1 MPTLESPAGI
11 PDQTGRT
18 AIITGGSS
26 GIGRAAAAALA
37 AKGARVIIAVRD
49 QEKGRAAA
57 AEIDGRVEVRS
68 LDLASL
74 ASVRSFARGV
84 EDMVDILVNNA
95 GTMTDRLRHT
105 GDGFE
110 SQLGINHLGHFALT
124 NLLLDRIVGR
134 VVTLSSTAYRA
145 ARIDFDDLQWERRD
159 YSPFGAYGQSKLAGM
174 LFTAELQR
182 RLTAVGSAVIA
193 TAAHPGLGRDRIPD
207 HDGQPVLRPGPGR
220 EHPGAGAGPAGRR
233 PVDAVGRR
241 RRRRPGR
248 QLRGAEPPRRG
259 TRPGHPDQPR
269 GERRR
274 RRDGEAALGGLRTAH
289 RDPLSP
295 GRWLSGGSALI
306 EELRQGIARR
316 DELLDAPTLGV
327 GIW

>member
-1 MPTLESPAGI
+1 MPRLSSPAEI

-26 GIGRAAAAALA
+26 GVGLAAAAALA
-37 AKGARVIIAVRD
+37 TKGARVIVAVRD

-57 AEIDGRVEVRS
+57 ADIDGRVEVRS

-74 ASVRSFARGV
+74 ASVRSFAREV
-84 EDMVDILVNNA
+84 EGAVDILVNNA
-95 GTMTDRLRHT
+95 GTMTDRLQHT
-105 GDGFE
+105 ADGFE

-145 ARIDFDDLQWERRD
+145 ARIDFGDLQWERRD

-193 TAAHPGLGRDRIPD
+193 TAAHPGWAATGFRITTGNRFFD
-207 HDGQPVLRPGPGR
+207 QVLAASTPVLAHGPQDGALPTLLAAVGDGVPGGSF
-220 EHPGAGAGPAGRR
+220 AGPSRLGGVRGPATLVSRAANADDAETARR
-233 PVDAVGRR
+233 LWEVSE
-241 RRRRPGR
+241 
-248 QLRGAEPPRRG
+248 QLTG
-259 TRPGHPDQPR
+259 TRF
-269 GERRR
+269 
-274 RRDGEAALGGLRTAH
+274 
-289 RDPLSP
+289 PLVA
-295 GRWLSGGSALI
+295 GSAAD
-306 EELRQGIARR
+306 R
-316 DELLDAPTLGV
+316 P
-327 GIW
+327 

>member
-207 HDGQPVLRPGPGR
+207 HGPQGGALSTLLAAVGDDVPGGSF
-220 EHPGAGAGPAGRR
+220 AGPSRLGGVRGPATLISRAANADDVETARR
-233 PVDAVGRR
+233 LWEVSE
-241 RRRRPGR
+241 
-248 QLRGAEPPRRG
+248 QLTG
-259 TRPGHPDQPR
+259 TRFPLVAGSAADQP
-269 GERRR
+269 
-274 RRDGEAALGGLRTAH
+274 
-289 RDPLSP
+289 
-295 GRWLSGGSALI
+295 
-306 EELRQGIARR
+306 
-316 DELLDAPTLGV
+316 
-327 GIW
+327 